1 MAAVRHVGGI
11 AEAKSA
17 EMAADWHG
25 DGIAEATP
33 AEVAAD
39 WHGVYGNPADELRG
53 GLLVFPLLRIFWNGF
68 SERLPRKGCEGAKQ
82 FRFNAYG
89 FDARMN

>member
-1 MAAVRHVGGI
+1 MMAAVRHIIGI

-17 EMAADWHG
+17 VMAADWHG
-25 DGIAEATP
+25 DGIVEATP

-53 GLLVFPLLRIFWNGF
+53 WLLVFPLLRISLEWFW
-68 SERLPRKGCEGAKQ
+68 
-82 FRFNAYG
+82 
-89 FDARMN
+89 